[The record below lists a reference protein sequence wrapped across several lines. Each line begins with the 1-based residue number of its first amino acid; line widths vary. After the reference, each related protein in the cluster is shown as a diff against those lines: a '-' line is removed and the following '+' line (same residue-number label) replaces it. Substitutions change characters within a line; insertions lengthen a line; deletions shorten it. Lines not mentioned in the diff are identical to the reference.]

1 MPKDEKDGAGLVSSH
16 LRHIYAAASNSLAG
30 FKTAWREEKAF
41 QQIVLC
47 AVLGAPTALWL
58 ADSWLEFII
67 LILPLILAMIVELL
81 NTAIENVV
89 DLASPQWHSLA
100 KKAKDM
106 ASAAQFC
113 SQMLAAI
120 IWSSRIICKII
131 G

>member
-1 MPKDEKDGAGLVSSH
+1 M
-16 LRHIYAAASNSLAG
+16 RHIYSAAINSIAG

-47 AVLGAPTALWL
+47 AVLGMPMALWL

-67 LILPLILAMIVELL
+67 LVLPLVLAMIVELL

-100 KKAKDM
+100 KKAKDT
-106 ASAAQFC
+106 ASAAQFF
-113 SQMLAAI
+113 SQILTAA
-120 IWSSRIICKII
+120 IWSSYIICKIVD
-131 G
+131 